1 MHPLQPIAPA
11 CCTLL
16 LLLSLLG
23 CGSPEAVLP
32 TASLAPPPMHLT
44 PLTQGLTFAVK
55 MALLPDGRVLVSEKN
70 TGYVRLI
77 DAAFHLQPQPV
88 LDVAVN
94 QASERGL
101 LGIAIHPDFAHNGYV
116 YIAYV
121 ASTSTQDSDDPEAV
135 SDMRV
140 ARFRLRGAQAED
152 SLQTL
157 ITLPARPGPYHQGGC
172 ILFGPDGK
180 LYISLGELN
189 RHANFNSQLRQ
200 NLRGKILRYN
210 DDGSM
215 PPDNPWGADN
225 SIYVYGLRNS
235 FGFAFALQGNGLF
248 VSDNGPDGHDK
259 LSRAFPGD
267 NLGWPLI
274 WGIPDTWHERLA
286 AWFLGKRYRHPLWE
300 SFADH
305 VVPTAVQVVPSDL
318 YGAAMSGRVLMSTF
332 GQGHILQF
340 TLDETRHSIITGI
353 GTFLEGL
360 SNIVDLQFDA
370 NGRLYVLTIN
380 ALYRVDPVS
389 G

>member
-1 MHPLQPIAPA
+1 
-11 CCTLL
+11 
-16 LLLSLLG
+16 
-23 CGSPEAVLP
+23 
-32 TASLAPPPMHLT
+32 
-44 PLTQGLTFAVK
+44 
-55 MALLPDGRVLVSEKN
+55 MALLSDGRVLVSEKN

-152 SLQTL
+152 PLQTL

-225 SIYVYGLRNS
+225 PIYVYGLRNS